1 MPDVQPRMPSKGP
14 LTPERR
20 QNPRHPVRPTE
31 YIEIG
36 DSNGG
41 IILDISEGGMA
52 VASAQALVGNQTLR
66 FRFQLPRSLET
77 IETSGEINWIGET
90 KKRAG
95 VRFVDLPLAAREQ
108 IQKWID
114 EQTSG
119 HSDGD
124 RKPNGSAVGSPSPKI
139 LRELPRYE
147 PINRGATQESTIA
160 RGHYQDDHS
169 TNLNPFSSDLSSPLD
184 EPEVDEA
191 EAEDE
196 EKVSA
201 DSNAQP
207 RSEKRAQT
215 RFPMTAS
222 TYVQLS
228 NGNGGLMANLSK
240 TGFCVRAAKTL
251 ETDHLPVVRF
261 QLPNARDFVESSAWI
276 VWKSVS
282 KKTAGARFENLSAE
296 AQSQIAQWIDAQPL
310 PKSAPTKNLLSKNP
324 NVPNAPVKSP
334 LEQREKI
341 SPSPKIS
348 APVTPG
354 VTLMAPD
361 SVPIPSYISPLA
373 ISLDAKPAVP
383 SSNSRSAAPPLS
395 KAAPSAPPSKAPPA
409 PTVKP
414 PAPLAPVPR
423 MVSAPSPAKPAMS
436 ASTPVLPK
444 SQKSVAAA
452 PFLPAIPLTPPIFNE
467 PDWSVAPK
475 RPTGYWKIAA
485 GIVVAAGILFGA
497 ATLLRSKKSA
507 TPLAQET
514 AQNAAAAATMPATN
528 PSTEAA
534 ADSTPTNSAP
544 TNPSLSA
551 SASNAGSSREFR
563 DAPRNTIPA
572 KITPK
577 SDEQF
582 VDEPRPAHSQLQI
595 SRAPTQNS
603 APSSASASEQP
614 ASSRPAPVQSSAE
627 RSQNPPT
634 EEGSGFPEV
643 VHRAQAAPAPVF
655 SNAND
660 VAKSGPE
667 STSPRSQTASSN
679 QQPDANLAAAGVP
692 QNSSSTPR
700 PVAASEN
707 NSSPRTAAASN
718 SPSQTATPVGAPASS
733 TAAAIP
739 NPVPT
744 VSVFSR
750 FRAIRSTSDAARP
763 AGSELQIGRLK
774 SGPTPAYPVEALRQQ
789 IQGIVELEVLVGADG
804 NILTVHLVKG
814 PPELASVAMG
824 TVRSWQYGQTT
835 LGGKPV
841 ETDQSIYFT
850 FRLTK

>member
-1 MPDVQPRMPSKGP
+1 MPDVLPRMPSKGP
-14 LTPERR
+14 LAPERR

-108 IQKWID
+108 IHKWID

-119 HSDGD
+119 HSNGD
-124 RKPNGSAVGSPSPKI
+124 QKPNGSAVGSASPKI
-139 LRELPRYE
+139 PRELPRYE
-147 PINRGATQESTIA
+147 PINRGAIRQESIIP
-160 RGHYQDDHS
+160 RGQDHEDS
-169 TNLNPFSSDLSSPLD
+169 TNLNPFSSTLSSPLD

-196 EKVSA
+196 EKVTA
-201 DSNAQP
+201 DSNAKP
-207 RSEKRAQT
+207 LSEKRAQT

-228 NGNGGLMANLSK
+228 DGNGGLMANLSK

-282 KKTAGARFENLSAE
+282 KKAAGARFENLSAE
-296 AQSQIAQWIDAQPL
+296 AQAQIAQWIDAQPL
-310 PKSAPTKNLLSKNP
+310 PKTAPTKNLLSKNP
-324 NVPNAPVKSP
+324 LVANAPVKSP

-341 SPSPKIS
+341 SPSPKVS
-348 APVTPG
+348 APVTSVP
-354 VTLMAPD
+354 VTLMASD
-361 SVPIPSYISPLA
+361 SVPIPAYISPLA
-373 ISLDAKPAVP
+373 ISLNAKPAVS
-383 SSNSRSAAPPLS
+383 SSNSPSAAPPLS

-414 PAPLAPVPR
+414 PAPLAAVPR

-436 ASTPVLPK
+436 ASTPGLPK

-452 PFLPAIPLTPPIFNE
+452 PFVPALPVAPPIINE

-485 GIVVAAGILFGA
+485 AIVVAAGILFGG

-514 AQNAAAAATMPATN
+514 AQNSAAAATGPATN
-528 PSTEAA
+528 PSTEAT
-534 ADSTPTNSAP
+534 ADSAPTNSAP
-544 TNPSLSA
+544 ANPSSST

-572 KITPK
+572 EISPK
-577 SDEQF
+577 GDEQF
-582 VDEPRPAHSQLQI
+582 VDEPRPASSRPQI
-595 SRAPTQNS
+595 SSTPIQNN
-603 APSSASASEQP
+603 APSSTPASEQP
-614 ASSRPAPVQSSAE
+614 ATSRPAPVQSSAE
-627 RSQNPPT
+627 RSQNPPGV
-634 EEGSGFPEV
+634 EGSGFPEV
-643 VHRAQAAPAPVF
+643 VHRAQAAPAPVS
-655 SNAND
+655 SNTND
-660 VAKSGPE
+660 VANAAPKPA
-667 STSPRSQTASSN
+667 SPRSQAASSN
-679 QQPDANLAAAGVP
+679 QQPDANLAAAGVT
-692 QNSSSTPR
+692 QNSSTPR
-700 PVAASEN
+700 PVAASES
-707 NSSPRTAAASN
+707 NSSPRATAPSN
-718 SPSQTATPVGAPASS
+718 NPSQTVAAGAPASS

-744 VSVFSR
+744 VSVFTR
-750 FRAIRSTSDAARP
+750 FRAIRSGSDAARP
-763 AGSELQIGRLK
+763 AGSDLQIGRLK
-774 SGPTPAYPVEALRQQ
+774 SGPAPAYPVEALRQQ

-804 NILTVHLVKG
+804 SILTVHLVKG

-850 FRLTK
+850 FKLTK